1 MKIIGLL
8 LCLSGFILLNSC
20 ESEYEHRL
28 ENAKNLVQQELNLR
42 ASMNGNETNSGDF
55 SAALEELQQEIAFH
69 AHLSGN
75 EDFFLEELDQYKQ
88 LLIAREQSEEEPE
101 ILLSKYP

>member
-28 ENAKNLVQQELNLR
+28 ENAKKLVLQELTLR

-55 SAALEELQQEIAFH
+55 NATLEELQQEIAFH

-75 EDFFLEELDQYKQ
+75 EDIFLEELDQYKQ
-88 LLIAREQSEEEPE
+88 LLITQDQFEDKPE

>member
-8 LCLSGFILLNSC
+8 LCLLGFILLNSC

-28 ENAKNLVQQELNLR
+28 ENAKKLVLQELTLR

-55 SAALEELQQEIAFH
+55 RATLEELQQEIAFH

-75 EDFFLEELDQYKQ
+75 EDIFLEELDQYKQ
-88 LLIAREQSEEEPE
+88 VLLTREQFEGEPE